1 MRFWNTRLEIE
12 SVNNVK
18 ILTDDVEI
26 VMNMVEGGKV

>member
-1 MRFWNTRLEIE
+1 MRLWNTRLEIE
-12 SVNNVK
+12 GVNNVK

>member
-12 SVNNVK
+12 GVNNVK